1 MRLPRTAMSFSVCIR
16 PSSRQRAL
24 RSAGQKIR
32 QLCAVEGDIH
42 GVGVLLL
49 REMPEIYEQLAA
61 QTFLAEQ
68 RGLQL
73 QKIVVRGENAHQ
85 IFHNGQLV
93 GTLTAVRGENAVDV
107 QLYHGDLVQ
116 RQNLHLRGKSVQQP
130 DVFTVAVSRI
140 ENVHRAFP
148 AAGVRM
154 DQLDRAGENDEQP
167 RRALLRLND
176 DLPRRGAAHLGLKA
190 VQHRT
195 DLLRRQ
201 AVKKGR
207 GLQKFFLLFAEC
219 AEHESILLI

>member
-1 MRLPRTAMSFSVCIR
+1 MSS
-16 PSSRQRAL
+16 
-24 RSAGQKIR
+24 
-32 QLCAVEGDIH
+32 
-42 GVGVLLL
+42 LL
-49 REMPEIYEQLAA
+49 RRL
-61 QTFLAEQ
+61 FLAEQ

-116 RQNLHLRGKSVQQP
+116 RQNLHLRGESVQQP

-207 GLQKFFLLFAEC
+207 GLQSFSCCLLSVLNMRVSF
-219 AEHESILLI
+219 